1 LLTQWVVV
9 KAEQMVDGIPAHL
22 RAYWQKAGKPE
33 TEERRAAKGLFEDE
47 KADVFNSWRNC
58 VIGKW

>member
-22 RAYWQKAGKPE
+22 RACWQKVGKPE
-33 TEERRAAKGLFEDE
+33 IHEIQVIKGLFEDE
-47 KADVFNSWRNC
+47 KADVFNSWRN
-58 VIGKW
+58 